1 MYGILESWNLQ
12 NGWIDKILAFNK
24 SLIFKKVKIAWIFTV
39 LSKIISDF
47 YESKLIWWYLFLC
60 VISKPLYECIY
71 ECFSSDSSSSINII
85 AAQLKMALPS
95 SQCHEFSFLS
105 LGLAVI
111 ESIRRAIHLVCL
123 LPAIMMRQCNNDE
136 NCIQS

>member
-12 NGWIDKILAFNK
+12 SGWIDKILAFNK
-24 SLIFKKVKIAWIFTV
+24 SLKFKTVKIAWIFTV

-111 ESIRRAIHLVCL
+111 ESIRGAIHLYL
-123 LPAIMMRQCNNDE
+123 LPAVMMRQCNNDE